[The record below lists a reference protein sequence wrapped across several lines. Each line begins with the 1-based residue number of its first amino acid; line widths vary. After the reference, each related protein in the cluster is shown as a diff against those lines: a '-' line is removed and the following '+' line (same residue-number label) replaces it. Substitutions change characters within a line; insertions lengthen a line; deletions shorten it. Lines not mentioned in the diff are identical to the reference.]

1 MTLRIQKNEL
11 TDLLK
16 KAQRKTVHGPLVES
30 CILSHDGEQTLD
42 IVSLV
47 KDGVSSVAKF
57 TVKVNGNAQEI
68 PIPSITNLLG
78 VLKYHGQT
86 VVLDYNDSNSLKIK
100 SGSKTTTITA
110 SPDAIA
116 YSSSPERIDVWHS
129 HSIKIADKIN
139 TETLTYNK
147 GVKGVNPRSTNSY
160 LQCNEVKP
168 SMQFFVDST
177 DLFEALR
184 CDGMNG
190 KKTGQYTFVF
200 DEDGCHVHTG
210 TLTKGHT
217 RATINEDHYSRDL
230 SGSMCFEGG
239 LEELMKVVMGEVEL
253 AFLHFPERKKAAGE
267 WGLIISMDEDFVF
280 QTSVI
285 A

>member
-68 PIPSITNLLG
+68 PIPNITDLLG

-86 VVLDYNDSNSLKIK
+86 VILDYDDNNRLKVK

-110 SPDAIA
+110 SRDAIA
-116 YSSSPERIDVWHS
+116 YSSSPESIDVWHS
-129 HSIKIADKIN
+129 HSIKIAHKIN
-139 TETLTYNK
+139 TETM
-147 GVKGVNPRSTNSY
+147 SY
-160 LQCNEVKP
+160 ESANGTIA
-168 SMQFFVDST
+168 SYFVIVADST

-190 KKTGQYTFVF
+190 KKTGKYKFIF
-200 DEDGCHVHTG
+200 DADGFHIETG
-210 TLTKGHT
+210 TELKGLTK
-217 RATINEDHYSRDL
+217 ATINEYDVGKHT
-230 SGSMCFEGG
+230 MCFEGG

-253 AFLHFPERKKAAGE
+253 GFLHFTERKGAAGE

>member
-16 KAQRKTVHGPLVES
+16 KAQRKTVNGPLVES

-86 VVLDYNDSNSLKIK
+86 VILDYDDSNRLKVK

-116 YSSSPERIDVWHS
+116 YSSSPESIDVWHS

-147 GVKGVNPRSTNSY
+147 GVKGVKLRHTNSY
-160 LQCNEVKP
+160 YECNEVKP
-168 SMQFFVDST
+168 SIAFFVDST

-190 KKTGQYTFVF
+190 KKTGKYLFVF

-210 TLTKGHT
+210 TLTKGYT
-217 RATINEDHYSRDL
+217 MTTIHESNFGKQR
-230 SGSMCFEGG
+230 SMCFEGG
-239 LEELMKVVMGEVEL
+239 LEELMKVVMGEVKL

-285 A
+285 G